1 MTNFHTRLFIA
12 ATFAVAAVA
21 VAAAQSAPPAGQ
33 RTGGAPGTAP
43 TKPATGAPATPAYP
57 ADFVI
62 GIGDVLYVYTHGEE
76 KMTGEF
82 VVRPDGK
89 ISMPMLPNEI
99 RAMGLTPTQ
108 LRDAIATGAREGGIY
123 DTPPNVN
130 VTVRQIR
137 SRRVTITG
145 QVHKPGEFQIL
156 EPMNILE
163 LVQMAG
169 GFTEYA
175 KKNKV
180 LVFHADK
187 RPDGSA
193 WTEVINFDD
202 IFARKNLA
210 KNLIMMRPGDSVIVN

>member
-1 MTNFHTRLFIA
+1 MTKQISRIIA

-21 VAAAQSAPPAGQ
+21 TAAAQSAPPQGQ
-33 RTGGAPGTAP
+33 RAGGAQTPG
-43 TKPATGAPATPAYP
+43 TKPANPAPSTPAYP

-62 GIGDVLYVYTHGEE
+62 GIGDVLHVYTHGEPN
-76 KMTGEF
+76 MTGEF

-89 ISMPMLPNEI
+89 ISMPMLTTEI
-99 RAMGLTPTQ
+99 RAMGMTPTQ
-108 LRDAIATGAREGGIY
+108 LRDAIAKGAREGGIY
-123 DTPPNVN
+123 ETPPNVN

-145 QVHKPGEFQIL
+145 QVHKPGEFQII

-163 LVQMAG
+163 LVQFAG

-175 KKNKV
+175 KKKQV

>member
-1 MTNFHTRLFIA
+1 MTNRYATTFFVATIA
-12 ATFAVAAVA
+12 LATVATL
-21 VAAAQSAPPAGQ
+21 AANQTGQ
-33 RTGGAPGTAP
+33 RTGGAPGTTPA
-43 TKPATGAPATPAYP
+43 KPGATTPAPATAYP

-62 GIGDVLYVYTHGEE
+62 GIGDVLHVYTHGDQN
-76 KMTGEF
+76 MTGEF

-89 ISMPMLPNEI
+89 ISMPQLPNEI

-108 LRDAIATGAREGGIY
+108 LRDAIVSAAREGGVY

-145 QVHKPGEFQIL
+145 NVNKPGEFQII

-163 LVQMAG
+163 LVQLAG

-175 KKNKV
+175 KKKEV
-180 LVFHADK
+180 LVFHAEK
-187 RPDGSA
+187 RPDGA
-193 WTEVINFDD
+193 VWTEVINFED
-202 IFARKNLA
+202 IYKRKNLA
-210 KNLIMMRPGDSVIVN
+210 KNLIQMRPGDSVIVN